1 MRACVGGCV
10 PTEQDGRVPE
20 YYAELRNKPVALMV
34 IQRWRVEKKNLVG
47 EREGEIERDK
57 EIEREREGGGG
68 RERER
73 ERERPYAPLLF
84 IAQ

>member
-34 IQRWRVEKKNLVG
+34 IQRWRVEKKNLVREREKEKEKERERRERRRKRRRERG
-47 EREGEIERDK
+47 EREGER
-57 EIEREREGGGG
+57 
-68 RERER
+68 
-73 ERERPYAPLLF
+73 
-84 IAQ
+84 